1 MGRRGMPNSHPEKAL
16 LLAHEGLFCL
26 RVSPSRRTR
35 ALAQPS
41 PVAIATVRRLSSAVI
56 CQPVPDAGSDMG
68 PIAQESQQQAAQIFD
83 EIAGR
88 YGDELMRLGE
98 TLPRSANR

>member
-1 MGRRGMPNSHPEKAL
+1 
-16 LLAHEGLFCL
+16 
-26 RVSPSRRTR
+26 
-35 ALAQPS
+35 
-41 PVAIATVRRLSSAVI
+41 
-56 CQPVPDAGSDMG
+56 MG

>member
-1 MGRRGMPNSHPEKAL
+1 
-16 LLAHEGLFCL
+16 
-26 RVSPSRRTR
+26 
-35 ALAQPS
+35 
-41 PVAIATVRRLSSAVI
+41 
-56 CQPVPDAGSDMG
+56 MG
-68 PIAQESQQQAAQIFD
+68 PIALESQQQAAQIFD